1 MSYSRLE
8 YETERAA
15 EEMYGPVQGACREV
29 LATML
34 TLRSELTGN
43 GVEHKSGDLVE
54 LTKLVFTQAWPVRR

>member
-15 EEMYGPVQGACREV
+15 EEMYSPVQGACREV

-43 GVEHKSGDLVE
+43 GSS
-54 LTKLVFTQAWPVRR
+54 TAAAIWWS